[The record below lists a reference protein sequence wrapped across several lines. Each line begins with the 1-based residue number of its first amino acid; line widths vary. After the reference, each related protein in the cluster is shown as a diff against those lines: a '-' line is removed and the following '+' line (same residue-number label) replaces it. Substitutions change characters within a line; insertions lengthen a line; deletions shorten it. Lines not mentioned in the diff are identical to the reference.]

1 VKANHGQIARA
12 FSAPG
17 EDIRFYLLYG
27 PDRSGSD
34 ALATMLAK
42 AMGDEAERIDLSGS
56 DLKADPAKLADE
68 AAAISLFGGARYIR
82 IDPAGDEIFAAVEA
96 MLEAAKAGN
105 PVIAIAGALR
115 ATNKLVKLAFASD
128 AAMAC
133 ASYAPEGRDADRLVM
148 EIGQDSGLQITP
160 DVAQR
165 LARGCHGDR
174 AILASE
180 LTKFALYLD
189 AAPDRPRR
197 LEHDALDALAANS
210 DEGDLSRLAN
220 VVLSGDLVALD
231 RELTQFASEGMVG
244 IPLLRAVL
252 RRLLLIAKLRAE
264 VEQGNSTQSVIAKA
278 GRAIFWKDKAVIAD
292 QVERWRSDALAIAI
306 NRASD
311 AERTLKSSG
320 GPGLVAADEEL
331 FAIARKARTLR

>member
-1 VKANHGQIARA
+1 MKANRGQIARA
-12 FSAPG
+12 LSAPG

-27 PDRSGSD
+27 PDRSGSE
-34 ALATMLAK
+34 ALAAMLAK
-42 AMGDEAERIDLSGS
+42 AMGDEAERIDLAGS
-56 DLKADPAKLADE
+56 ELKADPAKLADE
-68 AAAISLFGGARYIR
+68 AASISLFGGARFIR
-82 IDPAGDEIFAAVEA
+82 IDPAGDEVFASVEA
-96 MLEAAKAGN
+96 LLEAERAGN
-105 PVIAIAGALR
+105 PVVAIAGALR
-115 ATNKLVKLAFASD
+115 PTNKLVKLAFASD
-128 AAMAC
+128 AAMTC
-133 ASYAPEGRDADRLVM
+133 ASYAPEGRDADRMVIEM
-148 EIGQDSGLQITP
+148 GQDAGLQIAP

-165 LARGCHGDR
+165 LARACHGDR
-174 AILASE
+174 AILARE
-180 LTKFALYLD
+180 QTKFALYLD

-197 LEHDALDALAANS
+197 LEHDALDALAASS

-231 RELTQFASEGMVG
+231 RELTQFASEGMAG

-252 RRLLLIAKLRAE
+252 RRLLLLAKLRAE

-278 GRAIFWKDKAVIAD
+278 GRAIFWKDKAVITD

-311 AERTLKSSG
+311 AERALKNSA
-320 GPGLVAADEEL
+320 GPGLIAADEEL

>member
-1 VKANHGQIARA
+1 MKANRGQIARA
-12 FSAPG
+12 LSAPN
-17 EDIRFYLLYG
+17 DDTRFYLLYG

-34 ALATMLAK
+34 ALAGILAK
-42 AMGDEAERIDLSGS
+42 AMGDDAERIDLTGA

-82 IDPAGDEIFAAVEA
+82 IDPAGDEIFGAVEA
-96 MLEAAKAGN
+96 LLEAEKAGN
-105 PVIAIAGALR
+105 PVVAIAGALR

-128 AAMAC
+128 CAMAC
-133 ASYAPEGRDADRLVM
+133 ASYAPEGRDADRLVIEM
-148 EIGQDSGLQITP
+148 GQETGLQIAP

-180 LTKFALYLD
+180 LDKLALYLD

-197 LEHDALDALAANS
+197 IDHDALDALAANS

-231 RELTQFASEGMVG
+231 RELTQLASEGMVG
-244 IPLLRAVL
+244 IPLLRAIL
-252 RRLLLIAKLRAE
+252 RRLLLLARLRAE
-264 VEQGNSTQSVIAKA
+264 VEQGNSAQAVIAKA
-278 GRAIFWKDKAVIAD
+278 GRAIFWKDKAVITD
-292 QVERWRSDALAIAI
+292 QVERWRSDALDIAI
-306 NRASD
+306 NRASN
-311 AERTLKSSG
+311 AERMLKSSG

-331 FAIARKARTLR
+331 FAIARKARSLR